1 MPTKLK
7 ADHLRREMVIA
18 ITLKVSRGWKFNSW
32 MCFVVYI
39 SHEMVL
45 DVLRDIS
52 RDRALDTSRDGLW
65 NRARDLSRDD
75 VGLCVIFCVKC
86 RVSVCIPPN
95 GAWWE
100 TEIITCE

>member
-7 ADHLRREMVIA
+7 ADHLKREMVIA

-39 SHEMVL
+39 SREMVL
-45 DVLRDIS
+45 DVLRDKS

-75 VGLCVIFCVKC
+75 VDICAIFCV
-86 RVSVCIPPN
+86 RFHGSTENRIN
-95 GAWWE
+95 DAW
-100 TEIITCE
+100 